1 VAEAVRATERVEVV
15 ANRVVID
22 GRSWDD
28 FMRCGGS
35 MIKRKQRGRGEGS
48 IYLRK
53 DGRWVASIVLEDHSR
68 KYYYGQTRKEVQ
80 EKLKNAQYEYEQGI
94 LATGPQQT
102 VKQYLEYWLE
112 DVHKAKVRHGT
123 YDAYRT
129 ILNLHLIPELGNI
142 KLQKLTTQLVQS
154 FYAKKQKQGY
164 SASRVR
170 AIHAVLHRSLE
181 HAMRI
186 KLVGSNVC
194 DGVELPRS
202 EQHEIQPLTPEQAR
216 LLLKKVQEHD
226 LEALLTLALTTG
238 MRKGEILALRWQ
250 DVDLQQG
257 TLQIRRTLSYMAH
270 FGFKEGE
277 PKTAKSKRKIALP
290 QFVIE
295 TLKRH
300 YTIQLEA
307 RLWAGEV
314 WQEHDL
320 VFPNKRGGF
329 IVPMTLANHF
339 TRLLGEIG
347 LPHIRFHDLRHSA
360 ATLLLSMGVPAKVVQ
375 EILGHSSSS
384 TTMDRYS
391 HVLPSMQ
398 QEAMEKMDDLFKQQL

>member
-1 VAEAVRATERVEVV
+1 
-15 ANRVVID
+15 
-22 GRSWDD
+22 
-28 FMRCGGS
+28 
-35 MIKRKQRGRGEGS
+35 MIKRRQRGRGEGS
-48 IYLRK
+48 IYQRK

-68 KYYYGQTRKEVQ
+68 KYYYGQTRKEAH
-80 EKLKNAQYEYEQGI
+80 EKLKNAQHEYEQGI

-112 DVHKAKVRHGT
+112 DVHKAKLRLGS

-129 ILNLHLIPELGNI
+129 ILNRHLIPELGHI
-142 KLQKLTTQLVQS
+142 RLQKLTTQLVQS

-170 AIHAVLHRSLE
+170 AIHVVLHKSLE
-181 HAMRI
+181 HAKRI

-216 LLLKKVQEHD
+216 LLLQKVREHH

-250 DVDLQQG
+250 DINLQKG
-257 TLQIRRTLSYMAH
+257 NLQIRRTLSYMAH
-270 FGFKEGE
+270 YGFKEGE
-277 PKTAKSKRKIALP
+277 PKTAKSKRTIALP

-300 YTIQLEA
+300 STLQREA
-307 RLWAGEV
+307 RLQASEAWD
-314 WQEHDL
+314 EHDL
-320 VFPNKRGGF
+320 VFPNKHGGF

-339 TRLLGEIG
+339 TRLLVEIG

-375 EILGHSSSS
+375 EILGHSTFS

-398 QEAMEKMDDLFKQQL
+398 QEAMEKMDDLFSEQL

>member
-1 VAEAVRATERVEVV
+1 
-15 ANRVVID
+15 
-22 GRSWDD
+22 
-28 FMRCGGS
+28 
-35 MIKRKQRGRGEGS
+35 MIKRRQRGRGEGS
-48 IYLRK
+48 IYQRK
-53 DGRWVASIVLEDHSR
+53 DGRWVASMVLEDHSR
-68 KYYYGQTRKEVQ
+68 KYYYGQTRKEAH
-80 EKLKNAQYEYEQGI
+80 EKLKNAQHKYEQGI

-112 DVHKAKVRHGT
+112 DVHKAKIRLGS

-129 ILNLHLIPELGNI
+129 ILDSHILPELGHI
-142 KLQKLTTQLVQS
+142 RLQKLTTQLVQS
-154 FYAKKQKQGY
+154 FYDRKQKQGY

-181 HAMRI
+181 HAKRI

-216 LLLKKVQEHD
+216 LLLQKVHEHH
-226 LEALLTLALTTG
+226 LEALLTLAISTG
-238 MRKGEILALRWQ
+238 MRKGEILALRWH
-250 DVDLQQG
+250 DVDLQIA
-257 TLQIRRTLSYMAH
+257 TLHIHRTLSYMAH
-270 FGFKEGE
+270 YGFQEGE
-277 PKTAKSKRKIALP
+277 PKTAKSRRKISLP
-290 QFVIE
+290 HFVIE
-295 TLKRH
+295 SLMRH
-300 YTIQLEA
+300 HALQLEA
-307 RLWAGEV
+307 KLQADEIWED
-314 WQEHDL
+314 HDL

-339 TRLLGEIG
+339 TRLLAEIG

-360 ATLLLSMGVPAKVVQ
+360 ATLLLSMGVPARVVQ
-375 EILGHSSSS
+375 EILGHSSFS

-398 QEAMEKMDDLFKQQL
+398 REAMEKMDDLLRG

>member
-1 VAEAVRATERVEVV
+1 
-15 ANRVVID
+15 
-22 GRSWDD
+22 
-28 FMRCGGS
+28 MRKG
-35 MIKRKQRGRGEGS
+35 KQRGHGEGS
-48 IYLRK
+48 IYQRK

-68 KYYYGQTRKEVQ
+68 KYYYGQTRKEAH
-80 EKLKNAQYEYEQGI
+80 EKLKNAQLEYEQGI

-102 VKQYLEYWLE
+102 VQQYLEYWLE
-112 DVHKAKVRHGT
+112 DVHKAKVRLGT

-129 ILNLHLIPELGNI
+129 ILNRHLIPELGHI
-142 KLQKLTTQLVQS
+142 RLQKLTTQLVQS

-181 HAMRI
+181 HAKRI
-186 KLVGSNVC
+186 KLIGSNVC
-194 DGVELPRS
+194 DGVELPLS

-216 LLLKKVQEHD
+216 LLLQKVREHH

-238 MRKGEILALRWQ
+238 IRKGEILALRWR
-250 DVDLQQG
+250 DIDLQKG

-270 FGFKEGE
+270 YGFKEGE

-290 QFVIE
+290 PFVIE

-300 YTIQLEA
+300 HTVQLEA
-307 RLWAGEV
+307 RLQVGEDWV
-314 WQEHDL
+314 ENDL
-320 VFPNKRGGF
+320 VFSNKRGGF

-339 TRLLGEIG
+339 TRLLVEIG

-375 EILGHSSSS
+375 EILGHSNFS
-384 TTMDRYS
+384 TTMDIYS

-398 QEAMEKMDDLFKQQL
+398 QEAMGKMDDLFRQQL